1 MVGVLIE
8 VMVDLADLAVI
19 FLGFG
24 GGFGVEVVQM
34 QEALQVEVLLLAEVG
49 YGLSHLNL

>member
-1 MVGVLIE
+1 MRIK

-24 GGFGVEVVQM
+24 GGLGVEVVQLE
-34 QEALQVEVLLLAEVG
+34 QALQTAVLLLAEVG
-49 YGLSHLNL
+49 YRLSHLNL